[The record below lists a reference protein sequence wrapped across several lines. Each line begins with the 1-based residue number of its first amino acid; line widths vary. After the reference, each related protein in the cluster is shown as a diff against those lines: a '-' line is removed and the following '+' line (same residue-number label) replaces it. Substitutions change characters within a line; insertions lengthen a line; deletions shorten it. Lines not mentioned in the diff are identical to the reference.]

1 MPLLVAGTLTSLG
14 QWRLTSRDSG
24 GTILA
29 SDWSILLILSSHW
42 FRSKQEI
49 RRYFEQIGET
59 RLRWEDFDFNP
70 FGSKGQ
76 HELLQSLRQETASIN
91 EKKEE
96 IEVKPDIIEVEIG
109 APQCSEPNTS
119 NNLTVNEPEVEEPT
133 ENQNDVVTNFVD
145 LQNNIKE
152 LMNGTTCKVC
162 GKEFITKTALFSHVE
177 SHIEGLNFT
186 CNLCHKQYS
195 SSNALRVHNYRCPVQ
210 KNKGQDELPQGQ
222 DSETAVERKEELTEN
237 VDALPNIMEE
247 SPDNFEETKADLVL
261 ECEIIHDQNIYL

>member
-1 MPLLVAGTLTSLG
+1 MVNTPNTLFSLV
-14 QWRLTSRDSG
+14 
-24 GTILA
+24 
-29 SDWSILLILSSHW
+29 
-42 FRSKQEI
+42 RSKQEI

-76 HELLQSLRQETASIN
+76 HELLQRLRQETAAIT

-96 IEVKPDIIEVEIG
+96 TIEVKPDIIEVEIG
-109 APQCSEPNTS
+109 APQCSETNKS
-119 NNLTVNEPEVEEPT
+119 NNLNEPEIEEPT

-145 LQNNIKE
+145 LQSNIKE

-162 GKEFITKTALFSHVE
+162 GKEFITKTALYSHVE
-177 SHIEGLNFT
+177 SHIEGLTFS

-195 SSNALRVHNYRCPVQ
+195 SSNALRVHNYRCPMQ

-222 DSETAVERKEELTEN
+222 DSGTAIGREIERKDELPEN
-237 VDALPNIMEE
+237 VEVLPNILE
-247 SPDNFEETKADLVL
+247 DFKDTKPDLVP